1 VRLARPL
8 ALVVLVVL
16 IAAPVAKAAPGP
28 LDPKFKRSSVFF
40 HCDQTLTN
48 LDVAAG
54 DPVPYWNASYP
65 AASVTEGA
73 GCGTLDPYT
82 PQSMEP
88 QANPFDGVWSGTY
101 TGNFDSITLHVHL
114 MASTTQALSV
124 AAVPSL
130 AIKLTVDGERVFDSS
145 ATPVEV
151 IGTSANLGITE
162 LYEVSIKDLGIIEPN
177 EDVDGDGVGDNPFGV
192 VDHEITLSLDGRAPG
207 VNSLGMW
214 VFDTTEV
221 PSGIDFNPVYLIPPV
236 VSAAAE

>member
-1 VRLARPL
+1 MRLARPL
-8 ALVVLVVL
+8 ALVVMVVL

-28 LDPKFKRSSVFF
+28 LDPRFKRSSVFF

-48 LDVAAG
+48 TDVATG
-54 DPVPYWNASYP
+54 EPEPSWNTSYP

-82 PQSMEP
+82 PQAIEP
-88 QANPFDGVWSGTY
+88 QVNPADGVWSGTY

-114 MASTTQALSV
+114 MASTTMAL
-124 AAVPSL
+124 AAAGVPSL
-130 AIKLTVDGERVFDSS
+130 NIRLTVDGERVLDTS

-151 IGTSANLGITE
+151 YGAQANSGVTE

-177 EDVDGDGVGDNPFGV
+177 EDVDGDGIGDNPFGV
-192 VDHEITLSLDGRAPG
+192 EEHEITLSLDGRTPG
-207 VNSLGMW
+207 VQSLGMW

-221 PSGIDFNPVYLIPPV
+221 PSGIDFNPAYLIPPV
-236 VSAAAE
+236 VSAAPE